1 MAKLLVWLGFTKGKS
16 TALERYGWIGNL
28 LRKNYF
34 YNCYYLTIK
43 KSSISLV
50 KIF

>member
-28 LRKNYF
+28 LRKKLFLQLLLFND
-34 YNCYYLTIK
+34 
-43 KSSISLV
+43 
-50 KIF
+50 